1 MPLQITGSHRD
12 VCLRMAPLTV
22 YMCLATTVSLVWPL
36 AGYAQHKEAVISVE
50 TKTVKQK
57 HTNRLA
63 GQSSPYLLQHANNPV
78 DWYPWGDEA
87 FETAKKLDKP
97 IFLSIGYSTC
107 HWCHVMA
114 HESFENEALAAIM
127 NEHFV
132 CIKVDREQRPD
143 IDAVYMNAVQ
153 AMTGSGGW
161 PLSAFLTPQGKP
173 FYGGTYFPPK
183 DSFGRP
189 GFERLLLGIA
199 DAWKNKRDQLLSSA
213 GAITEAI
220 AAQARQEDPQELSVD
235 ILKAA
240 KSNLQSIFDAAN
252 GGFGAAPKFPQPSN
266 ISVLLRHWHR
276 TREKDAL
283 DMVKATLDAMAK
295 GGIYDHLGGGFHRY
309 ATDARWLVPHFEK
322 MLYDQALISR
332 VYIQAYQAAK
342 DEKYAAVVKDIF
354 DYVLRDMTDP
364 QGGFYAA
371 EDADSEGQEGTF
383 YVWDPKETKKVLGVK
398 DARIFDAYYGVSTA
412 GNFEHGKSILNI
424 TESALE
430 LAKELKTDPD
440 KIDSVLSQARLKLL
454 AHRSK
459 RPRPHR
465 DDKIIV
471 GWNGLMI
478 SSMAYGG
485 AVLEEPK
492 YVDAAKRAAE
502 FVLASLREQGRLK
515 RFYRDGRAVEQGF
528 LDDYA
533 FFTLGLLDLYEAT
546 FDPKWLAH
554 ARELAEQ
561 MIDLFADDQ
570 GAALYLTAKDAE
582 RLIVRSKPSYDGAVP
597 SGNSVA
603 AFALLRLGIL
613 TMDDK
618 IADRADKLIESFS
631 AQLAQ
636 SPISLSAMLNALD
649 LRIGPTQE
657 IIIAGNADQPQTKQM
672 LKLIRGRFLPNAV
685 LLLHPAGQAGKDI
698 EKVVPF
704 IEGQLPMGGKV
715 TAYVCEN
722 YVCRKPVNEIKALE
736 EVLVGITTNQKNNWE
751 PLR

>member
-1 MPLQITGSHRD
+1 
-12 VCLRMAPLTV
+12 
-22 YMCLATTVSLVWPL
+22 
-36 AGYAQHKEAVISVE
+36 
-50 TKTVKQK
+50 
-57 HTNRLA
+57 
-63 GQSSPYLLQHANNPV
+63 
-78 DWYPWGDEA
+78 
-87 FETAKKLDKP
+87 
-97 IFLSIGYSTC
+97 
-107 HWCHVMA
+107 
-114 HESFENEALAAIM
+114 
-127 NEHFV
+127 
-132 CIKVDREQRPD
+132 
-143 IDAVYMNAVQ
+143 
-153 AMTGSGGW
+153 
-161 PLSAFLTPQGKP
+161 
-173 FYGGTYFPPK
+173 
-183 DSFGRP
+183 
-189 GFERLLLGIA
+189 
-199 DAWKNKRDQLLSSA
+199 
-213 GAITEAI
+213 
-220 AAQARQEDPQELSVD
+220 
-235 ILKAA
+235 
-240 KSNLQSIFDAAN
+240 
-252 GGFGAAPKFPQPSN
+252 
-266 ISVLLRHWHR
+266 
-276 TREKDAL
+276 
-283 DMVKATLDAMAK
+283 
-295 GGIYDHLGGGFHRY
+295 
-309 ATDARWLVPHFEK
+309 
-322 MLYDQALISR
+322 
-332 VYIQAYQAAK
+332 
-342 DEKYAAVVKDIF
+342 
-354 DYVLRDMTDP
+354 
-364 QGGFYAA
+364 
-371 EDADSEGQEGTF
+371 
-383 YVWDPKETKKVLGVK
+383 
-398 DARIFDAYYGVSTA
+398 
-412 GNFEHGKSILNI
+412 
-424 TESALE
+424 
-430 LAKELKTDPD
+430 
-440 KIDSVLSQARLKLL
+440 
-454 AHRSK
+454 
-459 RPRPHR
+459 
-465 DDKIIV
+465 
-471 GWNGLMI
+471 MI

>member
-1 MPLQITGSHRD
+1 
-12 VCLRMAPLTV
+12 MAV
-22 YMCLATTVSLVWPL
+22 ENTTV
-36 AGYAQHKEAVISVE
+36 Q
-50 TKTVKQK
+50 QK
-57 HTNRLA
+57 HKNRLA
-63 GQSSPYLLQHANNPV
+63 RESSPYLLQHAGNPV
-78 DWYPWGDEA
+78 DWYPWGKEA
-87 FETAKKLDKP
+87 FEKAKKLDKP
-97 IFLSIGYSTC
+97 VFLSIGYSTC

-161 PLSAFLTPQGKP
+161 PLSVFLTPEGKP

-189 GFERLLLGIA
+189 GLERLLLAIA

-213 GAITEAI
+213 GAITESI
-220 AAQARQEDPQELSVD
+220 AAQARQENPQELSVD

-240 KSNLQSIFDAAN
+240 KSNLQSIFDDAN

-266 ISVLLRHWHR
+266 LSVLLRYWHR
-276 TREKDAL
+276 TREKEAL

-309 ATDARWLVPHFEK
+309 STDARWLAPHFEK

-332 VYIQAYQAAK
+332 VYIQACQATK
-342 DEKYAAVVKDIF
+342 DKKYAAIAKDIF

-371 EDADSEGQEGTF
+371 EDADSEGREGTF
-383 YVWDPKETKKVLGVK
+383 YVWDPKETKKVLGIK
-398 DARIFDAYYGVSTA
+398 DARIFDAYYGVTDH
-412 GNFEHGKSILNI
+412 GNFEHEKSILNI
-424 TESALE
+424 TKSPQAV
-430 LAKELKTDPD
+430 AKLLKTDPG
-440 KIDSVLSQARLKLL
+440 KIEAVLSQARVRLL

-465 DDKIIV
+465 DDKIIA

-485 AVLEEPK
+485 AVLDEPK
-492 YVDAAKRAAE
+492 YVDAAKKAAD
-502 FVLASLREQGRLK
+502 FVLSSLCEDGRLK

-533 FFTLGLLDLYEAT
+533 FFVLGLLDLYEAT
-546 FDPKWLAH
+546 FDPKWLVD
-554 ARELAEQ
+554 ARELAMQ
-561 MIDLFADDQ
+561 MIDLFSDEE
-570 GAALYLTAKDAE
+570 GAAFYLTAKDAE
-582 RLIVRSKPSYDGAVP
+582 RLIVRSKPAYDGAIP

-603 AFALLRLGIL
+603 ALALLRLGLI

-618 IADRADKLIESFS
+618 ITHRADKLIDAFS
-631 AQLAQ
+631 GQLTQ

-657 IIIAGNADQPQTKQM
+657 IIIAGGGDQTQTKQM
-672 LKLIRGRFLPNAV
+672 LKLIRGSFLPNAV
-685 LLLHPAGQAGKDI
+685 LLLHPPGEAGKEI
-698 EKVVPF
+698 ERIVPF
-704 IEGQLPMGGKV
+704 LEGQLPMDNKV
-715 TAYVCEN
+715 TAFLCEN
-722 YVCRKPVNEIKALE
+722 YVCRKPVNEIEALE
-736 EVLVGITTNQKNNWE
+736 KVLAGIIRN
-751 PLR
+751 